1 MRQIFIFR
9 ESLILPE
16 KCFYVLRK
24 FYFNQRNILIL
35 RDIFIYSEQF
45 FIIFKEY

>member
-16 KCFYVLRK
+16 KYFYVQRK
-24 FYFNQRNILIL
+24 FYFIQRNILIL
-35 RDIFIYSEQF
+35 TEIFIYSQQF
-45 FIIFKEY
+45 FYYI